1 MQKRYFL
8 SSIVALSLLGEFWLN
23 ASESVKLEGVEINSV
38 GDNVSDSGI
47 DEGFLTKNIQ
57 HGILAGKKAIN
68 TPYQINTISKEIMN
82 NQGATAMKR
91 Q

>member
-8 SSIVALSLLGEFWLN
+8 SLIVALSLLGEFWLN

-47 DEGFLTKNIQ
+47 DEGF
-57 HGILAGKKAIN
+57 
-68 TPYQINTISKEIMN
+68 
-82 NQGATAMKR
+82 
-91 Q
+91 